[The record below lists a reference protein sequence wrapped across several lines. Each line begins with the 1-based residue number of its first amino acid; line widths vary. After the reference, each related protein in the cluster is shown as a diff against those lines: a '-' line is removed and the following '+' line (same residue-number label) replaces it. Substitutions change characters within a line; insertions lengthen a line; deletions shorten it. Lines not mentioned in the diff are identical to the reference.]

1 MTKIY
6 VASSLYNKTN
16 VKALYKY
23 LAYMQCTITY
33 DWTTHGGVNVEAS
46 LREIGLKEFQ
56 GVVDCDVLVM
66 LMPARLGSHV
76 ELGIALALGK
86 PVVII
91 TGSED
96 YEKKSFYFL
105 DHVNIIR
112 DIDSLKEA
120 LDKIME
126 QEND

>member
-23 LAYMQCTITY
+23 LAYLQCTITY
-33 DWTTHGGVNVEAS
+33 DWTTHGGVNDEAS
-46 LREIGLKEFQ
+46 LKEIGLKEYQ

-76 ELGIALALGK
+76 ELGIALALCK
-86 PVVII
+86 PVIII
-91 TGSED
+91 TNGED
-96 YEKKSFYFL
+96 FEKKSFYFL

-112 DIDSLKEA
+112 DIDALKGA
-120 LDKIME
+120 LDKITE

>member
-23 LAYMQCTITY
+23 LAYLQCTITY
-33 DWTTHGGVNVEAS
+33 DWTTHGGINDEAS
-46 LREIGLKEFQ
+46 LKEIGLKEYQ

-76 ELGIALALGK
+76 ELGIALALCK

-91 TGSED
+91 TNGED
-96 YEKKSFYFL
+96 FEKKSFYFL

-112 DIDSLKEA
+112 DIDALKGA
-120 LDKIME
+120 LDKITE

>member
-23 LAYMQCTITY
+23 LAYLQCTITY
-33 DWTTHGGVNVEAS
+33 DWTTHGGINDEAS
-46 LREIGLKEFQ
+46 LKEIGLKEYQ

-76 ELGIALALGK
+76 ELGIALALCK

-91 TGSED
+91 TNGED
-96 YEKKSFYFL
+96 FEKKSFYFL

-112 DIDSLKEA
+112 DIGALKGA
-120 LDKIME
+120 LDKITE

>member
-23 LAYMQCTITY
+23 LAYLQCSITY
-33 DWTTHGGVNVEAS
+33 DWTTHGGVNDEVS
-46 LREIGLKEFQ
+46 LKEIGLKEYQ

-76 ELGIALALGK
+76 ELGIALALCK
-86 PVVII
+86 PIVII
-91 TGSED
+91 TDGED
-96 YEKKSFYFL
+96 FEKKSFYFL

-112 DIDSLKEA
+112 DIDALKGA
-120 LDKIME
+120 LDKITE

>member
-23 LAYMQCTITY
+23 LAYLQCSITY
-33 DWTTHGGVNVEAS
+33 DWTTHGGVNDEVS
-46 LREIGLKEFQ
+46 LKEIGLKEYQ

-76 ELGIALALGK
+76 ELGIALALCK
-86 PVVII
+86 PVII
-91 TGSED
+91 VTNGED
-96 YEKKSFYFL
+96 FEKKSFYFL

-112 DIDSLKEA
+112 DIDALKGA
-120 LDKIME
+120 LDKITE

>member
-16 VKALYKY
+16 AKALYKY
-23 LAYMQCTITY
+23 LAYLQCTITY
-33 DWTTHGGVNVEAS
+33 DWTTHGGVNDEAS
-46 LREIGLKEFQ
+46 LKEIGLKEYQ

-76 ELGIALALGK
+76 ELGIALALCK
-86 PVVII
+86 PVIII
-91 TGSED
+91 TNGED
-96 YEKKSFYFL
+96 FEKKSFYFL

-112 DIDSLKEA
+112 DIDALKGA
-120 LDKIME
+120 LDKITE

>member
-23 LAYMQCTITY
+23 LAYLQCTITY
-33 DWTTHGGVNVEAS
+33 DWTTHGGVNDDAS
-46 LREIGLKEFQ
+46 LKEIGLKEYQ

-76 ELGIALALGK
+76 ELGIALALCK

-91 TGSED
+91 TNGED
-96 YEKKSFYFL
+96 FEKKSFYFL

-112 DIDSLKEA
+112 DIDALKGA
-120 LDKIME
+120 LDKITE

>member
-23 LAYMQCTITY
+23 LAYLQCSITY
-33 DWTTHGGVNVEAS
+33 DWTTHGGVNDEVS
-46 LREIGLKEFQ
+46 LKEIGLKEYQ

-76 ELGIALALGK
+76 ELGIALALCK
-86 PVVII
+86 PVVIV
-91 TGSED
+91 TNGED
-96 YEKKSFYFL
+96 FEKKSFYFL

-112 DIDSLKEA
+112 DIDALKGA
-120 LDKIME
+120 LDKITE

>member
-23 LAYMQCTITY
+23 LAYLQCSITY
-33 DWTTHGGVNVEAS
+33 DWTTHGGVNDEVS
-46 LREIGLKEFQ
+46 LKEIGLKEYQ

-76 ELGIALALGK
+76 ELGIALALCK
-86 PVVII
+86 PIVII
-91 TGSED
+91 TNGED
-96 YEKKSFYFL
+96 FEKKSFYFL

-112 DIDSLKEA
+112 DIDALKGA
-120 LDKIME
+120 LDKITE